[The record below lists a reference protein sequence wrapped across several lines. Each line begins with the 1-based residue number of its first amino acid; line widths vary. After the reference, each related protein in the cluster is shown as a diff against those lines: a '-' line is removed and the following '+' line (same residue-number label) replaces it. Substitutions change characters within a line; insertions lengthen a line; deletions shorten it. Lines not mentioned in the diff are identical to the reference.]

1 MINWSVNFQT
11 CFSPTFPQREG
22 RAGPGALLAIS
33 HGHTATVRHDWGGRE
48 GQSELFSQIN
58 SMFKEIS
65 EIVLKVLNNFL
76 KISN

>member
-1 MINWSVNFQT
+1 MVCKFPNLF
-11 CFSPTFPQREG
+11 FSNISTDGEREG

-76 KISN
+76 TISN